1 MFRMLISVYANA
13 MYDFSISVTN
23 YTFVLLNNWVKIRK
37 EIVI

>member
-1 MFRMLISVYANA
+1 MQ
-13 MYDFSISVTN
+13 MYDFLISVTN